1 MSVETGAPKNLL
13 DAHPETAYF
22 WGRVIGDGEVTGDG
36 VTVRTNDET
45 AAERLAAVAGADGID
60 HRIVD
65 REYAHDTAITRS
77 EDTYTVQAL
86 GGVGDRAAAAL
97 GLPFE
102 GDSGGYRLDALA
114 KHDRQLL
121 RGLLEGCGTV
131 CFKSSA
137 GTVGISFVHDDR
149 KLLERTRKLIE
160 AAPVEAPCGDLSET
174 ASGGYW
180 FGVDDDAAPAFG
192 EWVYEGSE
200 NTGLF
205 APSRR
210 RKLRRSVEQAEG
222 Y

>member
-149 KLLERTRKLIE
+149 KLLERTRKRIE
-160 AAPVEAPCGDLSET
+160 ATPVEAPCGDLSET